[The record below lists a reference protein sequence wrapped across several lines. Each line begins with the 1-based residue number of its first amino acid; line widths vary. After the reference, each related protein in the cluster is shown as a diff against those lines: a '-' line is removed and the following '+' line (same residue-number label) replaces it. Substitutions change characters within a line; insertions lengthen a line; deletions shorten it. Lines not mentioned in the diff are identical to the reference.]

1 MALEIERK
9 FLVTGEGWRAVALGP
24 GLRLRQGY
32 LPNGGA
38 ATAPVVRVRLAGA
51 DGFLTIKG
59 PGLLSRAEFEYP
71 IPAADAEAMLASL
84 CTPPVVE
91 KTRTRV
97 AHGGLVWEVD
107 VFAGHLAGL
116 VMAEVELA
124 SADQPFARPDWA
136 GAEVTGD
143 KRYQNNALA
152 RADAPPRPGPAPS
165 P

>member
-1 MALEIERK
+1 MATEIERK
-9 FLVTGEGWRAVALGP
+9 FLVTDEGWRGAALGP

-38 ATAPVVRVRLAGA
+38 ATAPVVRVRLAGE

-71 IPAADAEAMLASL
+71 IPAAEAEAMLATL
-84 CTPPVVE
+84 CIPPVLE

-116 VMAEVELA
+116 VLAEVELDA
-124 SADQPFARPDWA
+124 ADQAFMRPDWA
-136 GAEVTGD
+136 GPEVTGD
-143 KRYQNNALA
+143 PRYMNNALA
-152 RADAPPRPGPAPS
+152 RAAAPPSLRS
-165 P
+165 S

>member
-1 MALEIERK
+1 MPTEIERK
-9 FLVTGEGWRAVALGP
+9 FLVAGDGWRATALGP

-38 ATAPVVRVRLAGA
+38 PEAPVVRVRLAGK

-71 IPAADAEAMLASL
+71 IPAEDAEAMLAAL
-84 CTPPVVE
+84 CIPPVLE

-116 VMAEVELA
+116 VLAEVELA
-124 SADQPFARPDWA
+124 SADQPFARPGWA
-136 GAEVTGD
+136 GQEVTGD
-143 KRYQNNALA
+143 GRYQNNALA
-152 RADAPPRPGPAPS
+152 RAAAMPGPGPAPS